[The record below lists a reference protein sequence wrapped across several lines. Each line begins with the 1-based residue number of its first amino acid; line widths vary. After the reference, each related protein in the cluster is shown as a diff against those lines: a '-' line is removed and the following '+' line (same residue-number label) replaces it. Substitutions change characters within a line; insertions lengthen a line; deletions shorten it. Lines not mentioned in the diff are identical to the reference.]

1 MNLKPVLLPI
11 TLVISIAILL
21 LGLGLVGLEE
31 WRRVERWNEA
41 GEPVPHSWV
50 RMMDNRLEQ
59 RRAYSPIPR
68 RYRPGPT
75 PIWGEGILVHMAG
88 SHSSDEW
95 FGRYASEL
103 FIQSTLDQRSAAA
116 DLRRNFDIDTLGTD
130 RVAFIYFPASE
141 GSPSALYSRKAI
153 LHAEAGDHLTRV
165 QQEVLAAVRKDY
177 RFPYPVSPPFTLR
190 DWIAYVSIVVCIA
203 VVPWVIF
210 FLIQWLVCP
219 KRYV

>member
-1 MNLKPVLLPI
+1 MNLERVFLPI

-21 LGLGLVGLEE
+21 LGIGLVGREG
-31 WRRVERWNEA
+31 WRRLERWDEA

-75 PIWGEGILVHMAG
+75 PIWGEGILVHVAE

-95 FGRYASEL
+95 FGRYASEM
-103 FIQSTLDQRSAAA
+103 FIQSTLDQRSAVG

-141 GSPSALYSRKAI
+141 GNPSALYSRKAI
-153 LHAEAGDHLTRV
+153 LHAEASGHLTRT
-165 QQEVLAAVRKDY
+165 QQEVLTKARKDY

-190 DWIAYVSIVVCIA
+190 EWIASVSIAVCIA
-203 VVPWVIF
+203 AVPWVFF
-210 FLIQWLVCP
+210 FLIHWLARP
-219 KRYV
+219 KRDV